1 MDTSI
6 SFKHIFNSTS
16 NGVIATDA
24 QERIGLINSQAEEI
38 LGLRKDRVCGTPI
51 SAVLPKTG
59 VFVKKCPA
67 TGEPQLGRHV
77 LGKEIQFVVN
87 ITPIQETGG
96 LLEFMKVLPRKGRG
110 G

>member
-1 MDTSI
+1 LS
-6 SFKHIFNSTS
+6 
-16 NGVIATDA
+16 
-24 QERIGLINSQAEEI
+24 
-38 LGLRKDRVCGTPI
+38 
-51 SAVLPKTG
+51 
-59 VFVKKCPA
+59 KKCPA

-77 LGKEIQFVVN
+77 LGKEIHFVAN